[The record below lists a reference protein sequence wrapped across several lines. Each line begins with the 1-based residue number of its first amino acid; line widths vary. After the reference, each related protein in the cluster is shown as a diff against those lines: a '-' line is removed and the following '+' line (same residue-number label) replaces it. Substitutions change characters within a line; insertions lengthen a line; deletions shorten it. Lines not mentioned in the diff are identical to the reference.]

1 MSLTLERAAQEPGED
16 RRHEPGAPDGR
27 RRLVVVGNGMAGAR
41 AVEEVLARDADG
53 FAITV
58 FGDEPYGNYNRIMLS
73 HVLSGEE
80 DEADIFLNALP
91 WYAENG
97 IDLRA
102 GVRVERVDRFARTV
116 TDSTGAVT
124 GYDDLVIATGSSP
137 FVPRMEG
144 LVDAQGR
151 RATGVVTFRT
161 LDDTRAMLVA
171 AQAPAPEP
179 GQLVRAVVIGGG
191 LLGLEAARGLQAH
204 GCEVTVVHS
213 PATLMNQQLDVAGG
227 LVLQRSIAALG
238 IAVVTG
244 ARTVGVTSAPSS
256 VEGVA
261 PEQAAQNSPPGVTGV
276 TLKDGRHLGADLVV
290 VTAGIRPNAD
300 LGVAAGITVERAIV
314 VDDAMRSVD
323 DDHVWAV
330 GECVQHRGETY
341 GLVAPL
347 WEQATV
353 LADRLTG
360 ADPHAEYHGSRT
372 TTKLKVAGVDVAA
385 MGLSVPE
392 HPDDEVVT
400 FSEPKKGVYLSAIVR
415 DDRLV
420 GATLL
425 GDVRKTSFLAQ
436 AFDKALPLPEE
447 RLRLLF
453 DVGAPAEELG
463 AAELADDAQVCNCN
477 GVTKGAIVGAVKDG
491 ATSLGAVMD
500 ATRAGK
506 GCGSCKGAVGA
517 ITEWAAGDAMT
528 VDASASWYVP
538 GVPLDKPSLMAAIR
552 EQDLRTVSAVF
563 AALAP
568 GGEED
573 AKSKMGLTSLL
584 RTMWPGEPDE
594 RDGRFV
600 NDRVHANIQ
609 RDGTFS
615 VVPQIL
621 GGVTTPAQL
630 RTIADVAE
638 KYGLET
644 IKITGGQRLDLLGV
658 RKEDLPKVWADLG
671 MPSGYA
677 YGKSMRT
684 VKTCV
689 GTDYCR
695 FGLGDSTALGIAIE
709 RRFQGI
715 EAPAKL
721 KMAVVGCP
729 RNCAEAYVKDVGV
742 VAVGEDRWE
751 VWVGGAAG
759 ASVRKGDL
767 LATVSSPE
775 EVLTLIGR
783 FVQLYREWGNW
794 LERTYDFVPRLGVER
809 LQRILLEEEDAG
821 VDGGVAGLDERIQA
835 AVDAYVDPWTEGA
848 APVEAGQFRPSLPL
862 LPLPLVPSRPMGAPG
877 GAPGGAAVPGAPGA
891 DVSEEVLA

>member
-1 MSLTLERAAQEPGED
+1 MTATLERPAGSADDEG
-16 RRHEPGAPDGR
+16 G

-41 AVEEVLARDADG
+41 VVEEVLARDAQA

-80 DEADIFLNALP
+80 EERDIFLNALP

-124 GYDDLVIATGSSP
+124 PYDELVIATGSSP

-144 LVDAQGR
+144 LTGEDGR
-151 RATGVVTFRT
+151 QVSGVVTFRT

-179 GQLVRAVVIGGG
+179 GRAVRAVVIGGG

-213 PATLMNQQLDVAGG
+213 PATLMNQQLDPAGG
-227 LVLQRSIAALG
+227 LVLQRSIVALG

-244 ARTVGVTSAPSS
+244 ARTVGVTSAPSAAEPS
-256 VEGVA
+256 ADGAA
-261 PEQAAQNSPPGVTGV
+261 PEQSAPRITGV

-300 LGVAAGITVERAIV
+300 LGVAAGITVERAVV

-347 WEQATV
+347 WEQASV

-360 ADPHAEYHGSRT
+360 ADPSAEYHGSRT

-392 HPDDEVVT
+392 HPDDELVT

-425 GDVRKTSFLAQ
+425 GDVRKTSFLTQ
-436 AFDKALPLPEE
+436 AFDRALPLPQE

-477 GVTKGAIVGAVKDG
+477 GVTKGAIVGAVRGG

-506 GCGSCKGAVGA
+506 GCGSCRSSVGA
-517 ITEWAAGDAMT
+517 ITEWAAGDAIT

-538 GVPLDKPSLMAAIR
+538 GVPLDKPSLVAAIR
-552 EQDLRTVSAVF
+552 EQGLKSVSAVF

-573 AKSKMGLTSLL
+573 ARSKMGLTSLL
-584 RTMWPGEPDE
+584 RTMWPGEVDDE
-594 RDGRFV
+594 RDGRFI

-630 RTIADVAE
+630 RTIADVAQ

-721 KMAVVGCP
+721 KMGVVGCP

-742 VAVGEDRWE
+742 VAVGEGRWE

-767 LATVSSPE
+767 LATLSSPE

-809 LQRILLEEEDAG
+809 LQRILVEEEDAG
-821 VDGGVAGLDERIQA
+821 VDGGVAGLDERVQA

-848 APVEAGQFRPSLPL
+848 APAEAGQFRPSLPL
-862 LPLPLVPSRPMGAPG
+862 LPLPMVPSRPMGAPG

-891 DVSEEVLA
+891 DVSDEVLV